1 MRNCLLGAVQ
11 RNFSFTKMA
20 LSVINNPRRSSNMPL
35 TGVCKGCS
43 YQAEY
48 TPENWEQ
55 IEIPAGTVF
64 TCKQCHGLQIDLLP
78 TEEVVEIDD
87 PTNP

>member
-1 MRNCLLGAVQ
+1 
-11 RNFSFTKMA
+11 
-20 LSVINNPRRSSNMPL
+20 MPL
-35 TGVCKGCS
+35 TGVCKGCG
-43 YQAEY
+43 YQAEH

-55 IEIPAGTVF
+55 VKIPEGIVF
-64 TCKQCHGLQIDLLP
+64 TCIQCHGIQIDLVP